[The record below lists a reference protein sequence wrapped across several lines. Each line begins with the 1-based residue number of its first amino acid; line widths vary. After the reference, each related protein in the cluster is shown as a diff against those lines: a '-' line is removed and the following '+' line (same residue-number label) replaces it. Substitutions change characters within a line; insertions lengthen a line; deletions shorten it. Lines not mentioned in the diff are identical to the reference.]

1 MHFLSTV
8 KLIKRL
14 DKGLIT
20 VKDLPFDKLSEAE
33 VARIMRYHGW
43 QYRFLPKMFKTKAV
57 LEASVLSRYSAVRS
71 VGRRNVTDELACKAI
86 DKYGLK
92 TFLALDDLCKTEA
105 VCLHAL
111 RNDSRAYMAIKPAQ
125 ITDAISKFL
134 RVNLRI
140 KVTIDQSPQATL
152 LEGYASAA

>member
-43 QYRFLPKMFKTKAV
+43 QYRFLPKPFKTKAV
-57 LEASVLSRYSAVRS
+57 LEASVLSRYNAVRS
-71 VGRRNVTDELACKAI
+71 VGRGNVTDELACMAI

-92 TFLALDDLCKTEA
+92 TFLALDDCCKTEV

-111 RNDSRAYMAIKPAQ
+111 RNDSRAYLAIKPAQ
-125 ITDAISKFL
+125 ITDEISKFL
-134 RVNLRI
+134 RVNLRM
-140 KVTIDQSPQATL
+140 KVTIDQSPGGVLQ
-152 LEGYASAA
+152 EGYAAAA